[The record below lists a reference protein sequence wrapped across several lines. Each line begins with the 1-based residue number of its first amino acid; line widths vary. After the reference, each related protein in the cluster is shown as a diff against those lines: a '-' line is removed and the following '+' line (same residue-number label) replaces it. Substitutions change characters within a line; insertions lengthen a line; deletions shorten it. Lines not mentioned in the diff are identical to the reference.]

1 MPFDARSTES
11 SAALGIRPRC
21 DLCPAASHC
30 PVGGASRDD
39 LACWNASLHSLVP
52 LPTAGKML
60 FESGAPARSLY
71 IVRAGCLKSYTVDE
85 EGNERVRAFY
95 FPGDMIGLD
104 ALGADSYP
112 STVAAVTASQVC
124 RMPLTEVRALLA
136 RAPGVMQNLLER
148 ISRDLSTALALSGDY
163 TAEQRV
169 AAFLVAM
176 SQRVGGAPGAVRLP
190 MTRRDIASYLRL
202 ATETVCRVLTRFEEL
217 GRIQSESKTVRML
230 DAAGLR
236 TLAEPVNLMPVLR
249 AA

>member
-21 DLCPAASHC
+21 DLCPAASNC
-30 PVGGASRDD
+30 PVRGASREDM
-39 LACWNASLHSLVP
+39 ACWNASLHSLVS
-52 LPTAGKML
+52 LPSAGKML
-60 FESGAPARSLY
+60 FESGAPARSIY

-85 EGNERVRAFY
+85 DGNERVRAFY
-95 FPGDMIGLD
+95 FPGDVIGLD
-104 ALGADSYP
+104 ALGAESYP
-112 STVAAVTASQVC
+112 STTAAVTASQVC
-124 RMPLTEVRALLA
+124 RMPVSEVRELLT
-136 RAPGVMQNLLER
+136 RAPSLMQSLLER

-176 SQRVGGAPGAVRLP
+176 NQRLGASAGGVKLP

-217 GRIQSESKTVRML
+217 GRIQSESKTVRMI

-236 TLAEPVNLMPVLR
+236 TLAEPVNLTPVLR